1 VRELVK
7 RIDTFVDR
15 YNATFCPFI
24 WTATADLSLWTTTA
38 DSILALD
45 SCGVERLS
53 KAIYGTR
60 HWLTEHTGVDWLAD
74 RPLRPLAGMSDSK
87 HRWKSAIDWQ
97 CSHCVLLNDALGQL
111 RDLAR
116 RYSQSQSQVRFRQER
131 SGVAEKTINVA
142 VPINA
147 CVDHVRQERAD
158 LGRDR
163 AR

>member
-53 KAIYGTR
+53 KAISGTR

-87 HRWKSAIDWQ
+87 
-97 CSHCVLLNDALGQL
+97 QL
-111 RDLAR
+111 QR
-116 RYSQSQSQVRFRQER
+116 RVQ
-131 SGVAEKTINVA
+131 
-142 VPINA
+142 
-147 CVDHVRQERAD
+147 RAH
-158 LGRDR
+158 
-163 AR
+163 